1 MENLDSV
8 ISLWRIFCL
17 FVCLFVSTGHLLG
30 WSQTSNSSSWVALTP
45 QFFIS
50 LAGVCPVY
58 TWINESESDSR
69 SVVSDY
75 LWYHGLAHQAPLSM
89 EFSRQDTGVG
99 NCCLLQRMFPS
110 PGDCANPGIEPRSPT
125 LKHILYHLSHRETH
139 IVQRSDQNLKR
150 VFKHIGVWGSPSAIL
165 FFLGFLLHFPEAD
178 LVLFT
183 VC

>member
-58 TWINESESDSR
+58 TWTSESESDSR
-69 SVVSDY
+69 SVVSDS

-89 EFSRQDTGVG
+89 EFSRQEYWIG
-99 NCCLLQRMFPS
+99 LPFPF
-110 PGDCANPGIEPRSPT
+110 PGDLSDPGIKPGSSAFQAESIP
-125 LKHILYHLSHRETH
+125 LS
-139 IVQRSDQNLKR
+139 QGQK
-150 VFKHIGVWGSPSAIL
+150 GVVMLNWGLPS
-165 FFLGFLLHFPEAD
+165 FVD
-178 LVLFT
+178 LST
-183 VC
+183 TSYSAPNS